1 MTVVAK
7 TETDRVIKI
16 GVSDELVD
24 GMFGGNNF
32 AIGGTNP
39 FSCIMRIDEVGCNS
53 RRREK

>member
-7 TETDRVIKI
+7 IETDRVIKI

-24 GMFGGNNF
+24 GMFKGNNC

-39 FSCIMRIDEVGCNS
+39 FSCIMRIDGVGCNS
-53 RRREK
+53 RR